1 MGSLKRR
8 SFFYVFYV
16 IFKRVLCGA
25 GKIQPMKHS
34 FLFLLLLSLPFV
46 TCSAQTADSAA
57 IKLVLEKES
66 ATWRSGD
73 AAAHASCWY
82 IRPYSRILI
91 STPEGATYDV
101 PPANMVNLSLPMG
114 HGGSSKNT
122 NYKLSING
130 NSAWVN
136 HNELSLSTTG
146 DKTYTYE
153 FKMLE
158 KIKDEW
164 KIVGE
169 SIHVYKPK

>member
-1 MGSLKRR
+1 MKR
-8 SFFYVFYV
+8 SF
-16 IFKRVLCGA
+16 L
-25 GKIQPMKHS
+25 
-34 FLFLLLLSLPFV
+34 LLLLLSLPV
-46 TCSAQTADSAA
+46 AVCLAQTADSTA
-57 IKLVLEKES
+57 IKTILEKES
-66 ATWRSGD
+66 FTWRSGD

-82 IRPYSRILI
+82 IQPYSRILI

-101 PPANMVNLSLPMG
+101 PPANMTNTALPMG
-114 HGGSSKNT
+114 HGGSSKNS
-122 NYKLSING
+122 NYKISING
-130 NSAWVN
+130 NTAWVS

-158 KIKDEW
+158 KIHSDW

>member
-1 MGSLKRR
+1 MNLR
-8 SFFYVFYV
+8 
-16 IFKRVLCGA
+16 I
-25 GKIQPMKHS
+25 
-34 FLFLLLLSLPFV
+34 LLLLVVSIPITSCL
-46 TCSAQTADSAA
+46 AQTADSTA
-57 IKLVLEKES
+57 IKTVLEKES

-73 AAAHASCWY
+73 GPAHASCWY

-101 PPANMVNLSLPMG
+101 PPANMTNLALPMG
-114 HGGSSKNT
+114 HGGSSQNS

-130 NSAWVN
+130 NSAWVS
-136 HNELSLSTTG
+136 HNEISLSTTG

-158 KIKDEW
+158 KINSAW